1 MGKGRMSMA
10 GDLFRLQYSEN
21 TGAFLSLGADLPDPL
36 RKTLFTGLVAI
47 ILSVFL
53 YYLLT
58 NGEMN
63 KNSLIAGGL
72 MIGGGVGNLI
82 DRIVND
88 GAVVDFLNIGI
99 GSVRTGIFNVADM
112 SIMLGLVLF
121 LLAAKND
128 ASRQKNEHLPAD
140 DSGEETA

>member
-1 MGKGRMSMA
+1 M
-10 GDLFRLQYSEN
+10 
-21 TGAFLSLGADLPDPL
+21 
-36 RKTLFTGLVAI
+36 AI

-58 NGEMN
+58 NDALH
-63 KNSLIAGGL
+63 KISLVAGGL
-72 MIGGGVGNLI
+72 MMGGGVGNLI
-82 DRIVND
+82 DRIFND

-128 ASRQKNEHLPAD
+128 AAIKNKSLPTD
-140 DSGEETA
+140 DRGNQNEEG